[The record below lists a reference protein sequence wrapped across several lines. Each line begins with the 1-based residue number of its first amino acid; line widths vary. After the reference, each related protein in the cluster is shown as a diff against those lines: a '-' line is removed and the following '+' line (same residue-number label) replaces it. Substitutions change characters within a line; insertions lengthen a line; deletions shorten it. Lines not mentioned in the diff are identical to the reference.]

1 MNNTITRLS
10 PPEMQKLPR
19 QVYVR
24 QQLMPARHL
33 FPPHTHHWHQ
43 LLYATSGTLVANLEG
58 QRLFVPS
65 GTAVWLPAGVEHSTY
80 TEFGAELKSL
90 YIDTSY
96 NALGSGA
103 PLVLQISP
111 LMRELMLAAAEF
123 EVEYPLH
130 GYEHNLIQL
139 MLQTLG
145 RQPQRGHTLP
155 WPADTR
161 LAKLCAQLYAN
172 PAERPG
178 LAEMAAGMA
187 MSARTLERHFRR
199 ETGLTLQGWYSR
211 LRLMKAIEM
220 LGTEMS
226 VTRIALELG
235 YSAPAPFIL
244 MFREHL
250 GISPNRYR
258 SQMRPD

>member
-1 MNNTITRLS
+1 MST
-10 PPEMQKLPR
+10 LPR

-33 FPPHTHHWHQ
+33 FPPHTHAWHQ
-43 LLYATSGTLVANLEG
+43 LLYATSGTLVASLEG

-65 GTAVWLPAGVEHSTY
+65 GTAVWLPAGVEHSTF

-90 YIDTSY
+90 YIETVY
-96 NALGSGA
+96 NALGSET
-103 PLVLQISP
+103 PLVLEVSP
-111 LMRELMLAAAEF
+111 LMRELMLAAADF
-123 EVEYPLH
+123 EVEYPLE

-145 RQPQRGHTLP
+145 RLPARGHILP
-155 WPADTR
+155 WPADSR

-178 LAEMAAGMA
+178 LEQIAASMA

-199 ETGLTLQGWYSR
+199 ETGLTLQSWYSR

-220 LGTEMS
+220 LSTDMS
-226 VTRIALELG
+226 ITRIALELG

-258 SQMRPD
+258 SKMRPA